1 LSGTFEEEHIMATRN
16 PNDPRD
22 DDSYRANDP
31 YRPIDPTRPDIED
44 DGLLRASRLDKG
56 LQPDPELAEG
66 PASNGKIVIAAIAI
80 AVLLGAV
87 FYGLNNSTMQ
97 RNGTSSTAQ
106 KAAPATAQ
114 NTAPAS
120 PQAAPSPTPGGNT
133 AQNTKPG
140 TTTGAAPSQTP
151 PPSNPPGNPA
161 PANK

>member
-1 LSGTFEEEHIMATRN
+1 MATRN
-16 PNDPRD
+16 PNDPREPYRG
-22 DDSYRANDP
+22 DDSPRANDP
-31 YRPIDPTRPDIED
+31 YRPIDPTRPDLED
-44 DGLLRASRLDKG
+44 FGLLRASRLDND
-56 LQPDPELAEG
+56 LQPDPELAGG

-87 FYGLNNSTMQ
+87 FYGLNNSTMHQ
-97 RNGTSSTAQ
+97 NGTSTTAQ

-120 PQAAPSPTPGGNT
+120 PQAAPSPTPGGNA

-151 PPSNPPGNPA
+151 PPPAPNPPGNPA